1 MKLVTSN
8 RSLVVFGVACLA
20 VSRRSLR
27 SFLAERRPKTYRR
40 ALYVPLSG
48 GGCKRGLHRYCHHHS
63 LKQGSAWLC
72 VPLSTGGRKRGLHRN
87 CHHHSLK
94 VDLQQGSAWLC
105 VPLSSGGRKRG
116 LHRNCHHHSLK
127 TYSRALPGS
136 ASLCPVVVASEACT
150 VIAITIVSSEEN
162 IRRRDVLAFPY
173 GPDQLFSSREH

>member
-1 MKLVTSN
+1 MRRKTERQNGAGCARSWPPRSRGPWPDACLRPRRQRRIRVSRSTLALPRRKPEVLYN
-8 RSLVVFGVACLA
+8 RSLVVFGVACSA

-72 VPLSTGGRKRGLHRN
+72 VPLSTGGRN
-87 CHHHSLK
+87 
-94 VDLQQGSAWLC
+94 
-105 VPLSSGGRKRG
+105 RG

-136 ASLCPVVVASEACT
+136 ASLCPVVVASEAST
-150 VIAITIVSSEEN
+150 VIAITIV
-162 IRRRDVLAFPY
+162 
-173 GPDQLFSSREH
+173 